1 MKLLPQPNYSSDKEN
16 FKNKLRWS
24 QDIILQVQRSLTVL
38 KCKLLSYLHQSVQ
51 IYYVEKPNYKITN
64 NLWTFW
70 FLWHNR
76 KKICEN
82 ALPFRCHFS
91 QNRWSMCFEFT
102 WSVTQMLHNNCDRK
116 FSVATC
122 AMKLDAIVDATF
134 INLLR

>member
-64 NLWTFW
+64 NL
-70 FLWHNR
+70 
-76 KKICEN
+76 
-82 ALPFRCHFS
+82 
-91 QNRWSMCFEFT
+91 
-102 WSVTQMLHNNCDRK
+102 
-116 FSVATC
+116 
-122 AMKLDAIVDATF
+122 
-134 INLLR
+134 